1 MKIFLNSY
9 QPQFKSSSSF
19 YKTEKGKEIGTF
31 TWFFRKDLDWQAFIK
46 YQIEHFKDKENV
58 NIIQFGASDGSE
70 AYTYIMSLLEST
82 SPEETEKFFPI
93 KAYDIKDTMVKIA
106 NNGYINIFADDETRM
121 NNNNIRWRKYFD
133 RPEVEPYQYIN
144 TTLYK
149 VRNKLINRVNFNQ
162 GNMFE
167 LLPRINDNSN
177 TIVMCRN
184 CLGYF
189 PEKIEQFIQTASQ
202 VLKKDSLF
210 VVGLLELD
218 EPYLEDILRKNNF
231 QKVMLNVFKKL

>member
-1 MKIFLNSY
+1 M
-9 QPQFKSSSSF
+9 
-19 YKTEKGKEIGTF
+19 
-31 TWFFRKDLDWQAFIK
+31 DWQAFIK

-167 LLPRINDNSN
+167 LLPRINDNS
-177 TIVMCRN
+177 
-184 CLGYF
+184 
-189 PEKIEQFIQTASQ
+189 IQ
-202 VLKKDSLF
+202 L
-210 VVGLLELD
+210 
-218 EPYLEDILRKNNF
+218 
-231 QKVMLNVFKKL
+231 